1 VSDKASRSAAAA
13 KPSDAWEA
21 LFRAQVSI
29 IRDLRRDF
37 TNVGMSMNEYDVLF
51 NTYRAP
57 DHRIRLRELNAS
69 VLITQSSVS
78 RLVDRLVARDYMV
91 KREDELD
98 ARGTVVELTNEGVRA
113 FRSAA
118 IVHTEN
124 INDRVGSVLT
134 QSELNA
140 LRDIC
145 TKLRE
150 TAEE

>member
-1 VSDKASRSAAAA
+1 M
-13 KPSDAWEA
+13 
-21 LFRAQVSI
+21 
-29 IRDLRRDF
+29 RDLRRDF

-78 RLVDRLVARDYMV
+78 RLVDRLVAREYMV

-98 ARGTVVELTNEGVRA
+98 ARGTVVELTKEGVRA

-118 IVHTEN
+118 NVHTEN
-124 INDRVGSVLT
+124 INDRVGSALT

>member
-1 VSDKASRSAAAA
+1 M
-13 KPSDAWEA
+13 
-21 LFRAQVSI
+21 
-29 IRDLRRDF
+29 RDLRRDF

-78 RLVDRLVARDYMV
+78 RLVDRLVAREYMV

-124 INDRVGSVLT
+124 INDRVGGVLT

>member
-1 VSDKASRSAAAA
+1 M
-13 KPSDAWEA
+13 
-21 LFRAQVSI
+21 SI